1 MKLRP
6 TYYLVS
12 SLNWFANVLPMA
24 VMVLLAQSRG
34 LSLAEIGYFVGL
46 YSLTVVLFELPSGA
60 MADAIGR
67 KRIYLLAG
75 CVGIAAKAAFLYAFG
90 LPMFLVYAV
99 LFGMSRAL
107 ASGALEAWFIDALQA
122 DDPDVDLQ
130 PPLATAGVWNL
141 AALALGTFA
150 GSALPGLFAFL
161 PQSATAVL
169 TPLSVTLVASMAG
182 SVGVLLLTAL
192 VVKEAPRARAVG
204 DAAPGLLG
212 SFRSGF
218 ASLGAIVADAARLT
232 SGNRVLL
239 LLLGADL
246 VVGLA
251 LTASENLWQPFFA
264 DRLGGATPENTILFG
279 VILAGSFGMGML
291 GNLVATPLTRLLGK
305 RYALVAGLFQLL
317 QGGMFLLLA
326 LQGGAVAATG
336 LFWLTYVTR
345 SAWSSPHATLFNQ
358 QVPGSH
364 RSVMLSVQSLVG
376 FGGAFIG
383 SIALGPLAEAT
394 SISTAW
400 LVSGGLVAVGAL
412 FYLPLLGATRRE
424 PRPAVQDGLATAGD
438 TVP

>member
-1 MKLRP
+1 MRLRP

-34 LSLAEIGYFVGL
+34 LSLADIGYFIGL
-46 YSLTVVLFELPSGA
+46 YSLTVVAFELPSGA

-75 CVGIAAKAAFLYAFG
+75 CVGVVAKAAFLFAFG
-90 LPMFLVYAV
+90 LPMFLLYAV
-99 LFGMSRAL
+99 LFGLSRAL

-141 AALALGTFA
+141 AALALGTFV

-161 PQSATAVL
+161 PQSETAVL
-169 TPLSVTLVASMAG
+169 TPLSVTLVASMVS

-192 VVKEAPRARAVG
+192 AVKEAPRERAAGEGLLRAV
-204 DAAPGLLG
+204 
-212 SFRSGF
+212 RNGF
-218 ASLGAIVADAARLT
+218 GSLGAIVTDAARLT
-232 SGNRVLL
+232 GRNRVLL
-239 LLLGADL
+239 LLLAADL

-279 VILAGSFGMGML
+279 VILAGCFGMGML
-291 GNLVATPLTRLLGK
+291 GNLVATPLTRLVGK

-317 QGGMFLLLA
+317 QGGTFLLLA
-326 LQGGAVAATG
+326 AQGGVIAATA

-345 SAWSSPHATLFNQ
+345 SAWSSPHAALFNR

-376 FGGAFIG
+376 FGGAFVG
-383 SIALGPLAEAT
+383 SVALGPLAEAT
-394 SISTAW
+394 SISVAFTVA
-400 LVSGGLVAVGAL
+400 GALVALGAL
-412 FYLPLLGATRRE
+412 LYAPLLRTRIQQ
-424 PRPAVQDGLATAGD
+424 PRVLPVAADASDA
-438 TVP
+438 